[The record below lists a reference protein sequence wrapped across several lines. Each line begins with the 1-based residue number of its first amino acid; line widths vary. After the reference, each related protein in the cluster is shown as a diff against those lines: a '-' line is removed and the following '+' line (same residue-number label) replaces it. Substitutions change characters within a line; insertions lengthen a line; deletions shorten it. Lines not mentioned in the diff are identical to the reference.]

1 MNDRHYEYWSA
12 SPLRPKSG
20 SNTLLHMRF
29 HFQLFSL
36 LRPKA
41 LCLWGYLQRQGLWR
55 IYVCLCNRSKPIKRQ
70 KKNARSSHTETE
82 TAHCSS
88 QKQKQLGCLCFNSLK
103 SLVLKLQCLKMRVH
117 ATDVVP
123 RLVLV
128 VLHLVLSPL
137 HVPWWHVKIAVIQ
150 MMKKYYRKQ
159 CILRHHEIND
169 RT

>member
-1 MNDRHYEYWSA
+1 MNARQNEYWTA

-41 LCLWGYLQRQGLWR
+41 LCLWGYLQRWGFWR
-55 IYVCLCNRSKPIKRQ
+55 IYVRLCNRSKPIKRQ
-70 KKNARSSHTETE
+70 KKKSAVLSHRNRDGARI
-82 TAHCSS
+82 
-88 QKQKQLGCLCFNSLK
+88 QLGCLCFNSLK
-103 SLVLKLQCLKMRVH
+103 SVVLKLQCLKMRVH

-159 CILRHHEIND
+159 CILRHDEIND
-169 RT
+169 RS